1 MPHMCEPLPTPTVA
15 ALALSGLA
23 LSQAMNSLRSRGV
36 RSFFA
41 TTQSGELAKKATG
54 SRSFNKS
61 NCSGIIAPLP
71 TWLAQL
77 PKLNV

>member
-1 MPHMCEPLPTPTVA
+1 VRAAADPTVA
-15 ALALSGLA
+15 AVALSGLA
-23 LSQAMNSLRSRGV
+23 LSQAMNSLRSRGA
-36 RSFFA
+36 RPFFA
-41 TTQSGELAKKATG
+41 TTQSGELARKATG